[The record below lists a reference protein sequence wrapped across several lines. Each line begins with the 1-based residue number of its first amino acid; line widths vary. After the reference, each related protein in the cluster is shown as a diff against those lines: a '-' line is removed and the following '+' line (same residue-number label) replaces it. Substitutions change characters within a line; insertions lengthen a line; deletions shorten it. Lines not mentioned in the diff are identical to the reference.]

1 MSEECRR
8 QEMLM
13 FIIEQEIS
21 MRGKKMYRCKTLKEL
36 ISRSKCRDESTT
48 IGMFQM
54 RNMKQR
60 THPLNPARKE
70 FMFQYKNHIVSSDS
84 FQALRHFDTDILAEK
99 SVSPPR
105 VNAEAFH
112 TIFMKSLNDVLKR
125 DQYVQ
130 EIANDETLNKDNW
143 LDKNLVIWGCTGH
156 AAIEPYRYR
165 DGAKFGVTHWVFT
178 KGRWMCIRPIDGS
191 PKVALEKFLSQE
203 DDTVLKCDVC
213 QSKVKRVAYC
223 GSCGISVCVDCKYR
237 CEHPTK

>member
-1 MSEECRR
+1 
-8 QEMLM
+8 
-13 FIIEQEIS
+13 
-21 MRGKKMYRCKTLKEL
+21 
-36 ISRSKCRDESTT
+36 
-48 IGMFQM
+48 
-54 RNMKQR
+54 
-60 THPLNPARKE
+60 
-70 FMFQYKNHIVSSDS
+70 
-84 FQALRHFDTDILAEK
+84 
-99 SVSPPR
+99 
-105 VNAEAFH
+105 
-112 TIFMKSLNDVLKR
+112 MKSLNDVLKR